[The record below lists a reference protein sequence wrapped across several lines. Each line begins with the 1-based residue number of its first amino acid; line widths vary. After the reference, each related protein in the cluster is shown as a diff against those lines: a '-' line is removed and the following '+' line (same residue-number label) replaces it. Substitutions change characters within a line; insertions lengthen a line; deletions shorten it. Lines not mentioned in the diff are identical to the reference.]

1 MNATNE
7 INIQEKKTAIEEIYK
22 RRLEILSNP
31 TAFTQKITE
40 FSAGGLGGC
49 AYGKYVSIAELA
61 RLWEYDE
68 FKFICPECGEKAYIY
83 QFAGH
88 VNGGGYWELTAF
100 CPKCHKHLHYSRRDY
115 NPVKIHWS
123 ALKSIATVVS
133 RQIQKIKN

>member
-31 TAFTQKITE
+31 TAFTQIITE

-68 FKFICPECGEKAYIY
+68 FKFICHECGEKAYIY
-83 QFAGH
+83 KFAGH

-100 CPKCHKHLHYSRRDY
+100 CPKCHKHLHYSRRDS